1 MDPATTQAV
10 AKAAEESAKTAGK
23 VLEIAHDAGGYLRHV
38 LGEVPADLVGVLG
51 GAWVHEQHIRIKDAL
66 RRRTEELV
74 RERDVPKVIELSP
87 NLAAALIEGAQE
99 EGREELMELWARLL
113 ANAMDPNLNTV
124 RQSFIEAVK
133 KMDPMDAVVLRY
145 IHEEGIT
152 TIDRGHKPN
161 QSGEQTGIE
170 NLSVTIGRR
179 SDEVEVSLR
188 HLQDLLFFDYINFT
202 WHIHAICREFLRACY
217 PEVKTEKTDV
227 SDQA

>member
-1 MDPATTQAV
+1 M
-10 AKAAEESAKTAGK
+10 
-23 VLEIAHDAGGYLRHV
+23 R
-38 LGEVPADLVGVLG
+38 
-51 GAWVHEQHIRIKDAL
+51 EQHIRIKDAL
-66 RRRTEELV
+66 RRRTEEIV

-133 KMDPMDAVVLRY
+133 KMDPMDAVVLRH
-145 IHEEGIT
+145 IHRLNIATVRGSGLT
-152 TIDRGHKPN
+152 TKDQN
-161 QSGEQTGIE
+161 TGIE
-170 NLSVTIGRR
+170 NISGDIGRR
-179 SDEVEVSLR
+179 YDEVEVSLR
-188 HLQDLLFFDYINFT
+188 HLKDLLFFDYINTT
-202 WHIHAICREFLRACY
+202 WHINAICREFLRACY

>member
-113 ANAMDPNLNTV
+113 ANAMDPNINSV
-124 RQSFIEAVK
+124 RYSFVDAVK
-133 KMDPMDAVVLRY
+133 NMDPLDAVVLRY
-145 IHEEGIT
+145 IHEENIAF
-152 TIDRGHKPN
+152 IHRGHFSSTAG
-161 QSGEQTGIE
+161 QEQNTGLDNIA
-170 NLSVTIGRR
+170 TAIGCR
-179 SDEVEVSLR
+179 SDEVEVSVR
-188 HLQDLLFFDYINFT
+188 HLRDLGFFDGEYYPNVLS
-202 WHIHAICREFLRACY
+202 REFLRACY
-217 PEVKTEKTDV
+217 PEVKMEKTDV